1 MNMKTKRSMSFFI
14 ITVIGIIL
22 ASAPSRAQD
31 VNAIKVQMEKRLP
44 HIVELKSKGIVGE
57 DKMGYLQFVGGKR
70 ENDDVVQAENQDR
83 KKVYEAIAQKE
94 GATVEQVGQRRAL
107 QIAGKAKKG
116 EWLQDQNGKWYQK

>member
-1 MNMKTKRSMSFFI
+1 MSFFI